1 MSTPPQTHTRR
12 PSLPMIPIPMTS
24 SSLPRGPITP
34 IGYARNQTS
43 SRRSSVSS
51 SLPNSATSQLAFPF
65 RRGSISS
72 ISSISTGRND
82 DEGAIVEDDDYIFNP
97 HTAQK
102 KEEGLTFAR
111 RMSFGARA
119 MGGMV
124 KTPMSPVGPTG
135 RGISS
140 RRPSFLQRFSSGLS
154 GYADD
159 SGFFPDSE
167 PRTTGLKDHLDGQRR
182 RGMSVGQAP
191 QGLRVVDAQ
200 VQRPLQVKTTA
211 LEMRDP
217 FEERIVRGEMYMD

>member
-1 MSTPPQTHTRR
+1 
-12 PSLPMIPIPMTS
+12 MTS

-135 RGISS
+135 RG
-140 RRPSFLQRFSSGLS
+140 
-154 GYADD
+154 
-159 SGFFPDSE
+159 FFPDSE